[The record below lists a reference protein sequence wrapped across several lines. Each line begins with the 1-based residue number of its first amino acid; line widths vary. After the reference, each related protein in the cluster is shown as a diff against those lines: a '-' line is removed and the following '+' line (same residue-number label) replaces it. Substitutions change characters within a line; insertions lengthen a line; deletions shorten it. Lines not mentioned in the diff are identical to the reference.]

1 LALSN
6 DAQGHWTIQF
16 QGTILGYPVAV
27 LVDSGSSA
35 SFLVASVANLRTPMA
50 SSVKVAN
57 GHLLRCTS
65 IILGYQFHLG
75 EHIFQHDP
83 RVLPLESYDLILGMD
98 WLEMHSPMEVHWKSK
113 WLSFPL
119 NGEQVILQGLT
130 APHDSDVVV
139 QLLAVDVHDSSDM
152 AEELPPEISAIL
164 AQFPQVFMVHT
175 SLPPKPA
182 CGHAIPLISGATPV
196 NVQAYHYPPSLKDEI
211 ERQVNTMLEQGL
223 IQPSKSPFSSPVLL
237 VRKKDG
243 TWRFCVDYRYLNAMT
258 VKSAYPIPI
267 FDQLLDELGSTA
279 WFSILDLC
287 RVSKYQGTQ

>member
-1 LALSN
+1 MALSN

-35 SFLVASVANLRTPMA
+35 SFLAASVANQLPQLQRTPMA

-65 IILGYQFHLG
+65 VILGYQFHLG

-164 AQFPQVFMVHT
+164 AQFPQVFMVPT

-196 NVQAYHYPPSLKDEI
+196 NVRAYRYPPSLKDEI

-258 VKSAYPIPI
+258 VK
-267 FDQLLDELGSTA
+267 
-279 WFSILDLC
+279 
-287 RVSKYQGTQ
+287 